1 MRANGNGVF
10 MRTDRTPSL
19 KVLPIGRVLI
29 AAAAASG

>member
-1 MRANGNGVF
+1 